1 MPNRRDF
8 LRNAAGATAAALMTS
23 PGLAGAGLRALQVG
37 APPGKRREVSIG
49 GRRVKTVDVHAHC
62 FVPEVMDLV
71 KDTPLAATAKA
82 NLTGNIVLGNPQR
95 LIDMD
100 AQGIDYQA
108 INVNAWGYS
117 ADRPLA
123 RDLVAL
129 QNERISQWCA
139 KHPDRF
145 VGMATLALQY
155 PDLAA
160 EQLDQAVRKLGLRGA
175 AIGGSVEGQELSD
188 RKFDP
193 FWAKAEELGVL
204 LFMHPQPAPGTT
216 QNTRLQGKGG
226 LGNTIGNPL
235 ETTVFL
241 SHLIFEGTLD
251 RFPGLKICAAH
262 AGGYLASYSGRSDA
276 LCGRGR
282 RRGRRLQGTQEEAER
297 VLPARAAGR
306 HDGLPRGRTPPSR
319 RGSRR
324 RPDGLRYGLS
334 LRLAGG
340 HRLRAQRAVPEQ
352 RRQGSDPR
360 RERDQ
365 AACGSPDR
373 SSRKSPETVLATE
386 AACSDDDSSR
396 PVRRWRRPPPARSSP
411 TGPMRPSGPSRRRTA
426 ARWSAAGVRARP
438 LTSVC
443 C

>member
-8 LRNAAGATAAALMTS
+8 LKNAAATT
-23 PGLAGAGLRALQVG
+23 AGVAISRRFPSFQIG
-37 APPGKRREVSIG
+37 APPGKRREVFIG
-49 GRRVKTVDVHAHC
+49 GRRVKTVDAHAHC
-62 FVPEVMDLV
+62 FVPEVWDLV
-71 KDTPLAATAKA
+71 KDTPLAATAKG
-82 NLTGNIVLGNPQR
+82 NLTGNIALGNPQR

-117 ADRPLA
+117 AERALA
-123 RDLVAL
+123 RDLIKL

-145 VGMATLALQY
+145 VGMATVALQY

-160 EQLDQAVRKLGLRGA
+160 DQLDEAVRKLGLRGA

-204 LFMHPQPAPGTT
+204 LFMHPQNAPGTT
-216 QNTRLQGKGG
+216 QNPRLQGKGG

-262 AGGYLASYSGRSDA
+262 AGGYLPSYSGRSDA
-276 LCGRGR
+276 LCGRGS
-282 RRGRRLQGTQEEAER
+282 GADCKVLKKKPSEYFKDELYIDSMIFHEE
-297 VLPARAAGR
+297 
-306 HDGLPRGRTPPSR
+306 
-319 RGSRR
+319 
-324 RPDGLRYGLS
+324 GLRHLIAEVGVSHIVYGTDYPYDWPVGIDFILNAAFLNNAEKEAILGGNLIKL
-334 LRLAGG
+334 LRIA
-340 HRLRAQRAVPEQ
+340 
-352 RRQGSDPR
+352 S
-360 RERDQ
+360 
-365 AACGSPDR
+365 
-373 SSRKSPETVLATE
+373 
-386 AACSDDDSSR
+386 
-396 PVRRWRRPPPARSSP
+396 
-411 TGPMRPSGPSRRRTA
+411 
-426 ARWSAAGVRARP
+426 
-438 LTSVC
+438 
-443 C
+443 